1 MKRLA
6 CRDRSDF
13 PREELLDCPPQVGH
27 LGVRKMIRK
36 FPFELEEQIRKE
48 YKPGINGY
56 MKLAKK
62 YGLTRDYVRYW
73 ILKKPNT
80 QYQEILL
87 NKEEKDELKRLK
99 KELKYLRD
107 ANMYW
112 KNYAELL
119 QQDISDSKKKDKKS
133 KLSKNQKK
141 MEPES

>member
-1 MKRLA
+1 MT
-6 CRDRSDF
+6 
-13 PREELLDCPPQVGH
+13 
-27 LGVRKMIRK
+27 RK

-56 MKLAKK
+56 IKLAKK
-62 YGLTRDYVRYW
+62 YGITRDYVRYW

-119 QQDISDSKKKDKKS
+119 QQDISESKKKDEKS

>member
-1 MKRLA
+1 MT
-6 CRDRSDF
+6 
-13 PREELLDCPPQVGH
+13 
-27 LGVRKMIRK
+27 RKY
-36 FPFELEEQIRKE
+36 PVELEEQVRKE

-56 MKLAKK
+56 KKLAKK
-62 YGLTRDYVRYW
+62 YGLRRDLVRLW

-99 KELKYLRD
+99 RELKYLRD

-119 QQDISDSKKKDKKS
+119 QQDISESKKKDEKS

>member
-1 MKRLA
+1 MT
-6 CRDRSDF
+6 
-13 PREELLDCPPQVGH
+13 
-27 LGVRKMIRK
+27 RKY
-36 FPFELEEQIRKE
+36 PVELEEQIRKE

-56 MKLAKK
+56 KKLANK
-62 YGLTRDYVRYW
+62 YRLRRDLVRLW

-99 KELKYLRD
+99 RELKYLRD

-119 QQDISDSKKKDKKS
+119 QQDISESKKKDEKS